1 VISSSTFVNLDSTI
15 SWVVW
20 IVATIMSLFIS
31 SLRFSILLLSEV
43 YSLVWCVGSGV
54 LLVGC
59 CVLERNLPAS
69 VIEILLMTRCLLAK
83 MGQTAVPAA
92 WSGFALVGH
101 LHWFLHRLFNSWAL
115 AQYLHFGMC
124 EHRSSGCP
132 KVQHLRHND
141 GLVMYFF
148 TGNISWGIITSR
160 VKFKVLKYSDKLEE
174 YLCCCW
180 CLCL

>member
-1 VISSSTFVNLDSTI
+1 MRLSRLQNPIFIWDSSFIIGSICVFIVVISSSTFVNLDSTI

-92 WSGFALVGH
+92 WSGFAHVGH
-101 LHWFLHRLFNSWAL
+101 FQFVQLVRTSTVSALWNVWAQVFWMSKGPTLAAQWRPWYVFLYW
-115 AQYLHFGMC
+115 
-124 EHRSSGCP
+124 E
-132 KVQHLRHND
+132 
-141 GLVMYFF
+141 YF
-148 TGNISWGIITSR
+148 
-160 VKFKVLKYSDKLEE
+160 VSDDNFP
-174 YLCCCW
+174 W
-180 CLCL
+180 